1 MTQNPDQALHKV
13 VKILEKGA
21 RILDIGAGKPL
32 AHTKWFRQRGFEVDT
47 CDFFKGSTYE
57 GDFNELKIPPRH
69 YDCVW
74 GSHVLEHQLN
84 VNKFLRKCQRVC
96 KEGGV
101 IALTVPPRTTY
112 TAGGHVTQWNPGMMI
127 YNMVLAGIDCS
138 NAHIKQYNY
147 NQTVIGYKK
156 TFVMPKLK
164 YDSGDL
170 ATLSKWLPKGLK
182 YEKFGNFEGDIK
194 EHNWE

>member
-1 MTQNPDQALHKV
+1 
-13 VKILEKGA
+13 
-21 RILDIGAGKPL
+21 
-32 AHTKWFRQRGFEVDT
+32 
-47 CDFFKGSTYE
+47 
-57 GDFNELKIPPRH
+57 
-69 YDCVW
+69 
-74 GSHVLEHQLN
+74 
-84 VNKFLRKCQRVC
+84 
-96 KEGGV
+96 
-101 IALTVPPRTTY
+101 
-112 TAGGHVTQWNPGMMI
+112 MMI

-156 TFVMPKLK
+156 TFVMPQLK